1 MMAAEQLASHLSSIL
16 IVDGSTINTV
26 DITGAEMLESLA
38 GDLAARGVRF
48 GLANL
53 SCEVCNKLKSAE
65 VVERTGANS
74 LFQTLNTASDT
85 FLHRVRRS

>member
-38 GDLAARGVRF
+38 EIWPQGASA
-48 GLANL
+48 L
-53 SCEVCNKLKSAE
+53 SLRA
-65 VVERTGANS
+65 
-74 LFQTLNTASDT
+74 
-85 FLHRVRRS
+85 

>member
-48 GLANL
+48 VLASL

-65 VVERTGANS
+65 VVERTGTNS